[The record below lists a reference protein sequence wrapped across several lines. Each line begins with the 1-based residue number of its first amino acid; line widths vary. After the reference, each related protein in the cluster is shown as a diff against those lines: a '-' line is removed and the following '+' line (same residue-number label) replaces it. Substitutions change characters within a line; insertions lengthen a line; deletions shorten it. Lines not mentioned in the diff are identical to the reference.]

1 MSLFFISLQLAHSQM
16 DVSRFQDPQN
26 PQMYLRILFD
36 LENMLAWEI
45 NNAPGDYFQQSLI
58 FQYSTFLPQGTV
70 IQLSDISGRYQ
81 EWDFHSH
88 HQIIC

>member
-1 MSLFFISLQLAHSQM
+1 MCPDSKTHKTP
-16 DVSRFQDPQN
+16 DVF
-26 PQMYLRILFD
+26 MILFD

-45 NNAPGDYFQQSLI
+45 NNAPGDYFQKRKLPNLFSI
-58 FQYSTFLPQGTV
+58 CPFLPQGTV